1 MLAYNAK
8 RERSHADPTEENR
21 AELKRAGKNLN
32 RAVTSQIVQTAVF
45 AAMKIGADFLL
56 HRWDREQDEN
66 GDITAESLLKRY
78 ADLYVGSAAGTFLYG
93 SELYSFVGNVAGGKD
108 YDVVSAPNLSAV
120 NDLGTEA
127 MRLYKLL
134 ATDTGEMDEEEL
146 EAYHEKLRK
155 AALTFMEDGL
165 ELKGLPA
172 GNAAKLLEAAWKWG
186 GNAAYAVTGAKYG
199 EKLSLNSLPASATGQ
214 YDRLYNAIQ
223 TGNTEEAA
231 AALGKL
237 EAMGKD
243 EKTITSK
250 LKTRMKKYNKD
261 VLDAAKARNEGD
273 DRKRQELTRKIV
285 RELYDGL
292 GVSETAKSD
301 QARRDA
307 IIDLVTGDKRG
318 GNSYGV
324 INELADELLAGN
336 TEGSVYDTLTDALE
350 TGKRKDVQDEIDRLR
365 TAGKAD
371 SQIKSEITDA
381 VKEEYLAGND
391 HDREKLEKLLTSL
404 TKEDGTAMY
413 EEKNFAQWVKDAA
426 KKEEQAKNSK
436 DEWAGV
442 R

>member
-1 MLAYNAK
+1 M
-8 RERSHADPTEENR
+8 
-21 AELKRAGKNLN
+21 
-32 RAVTSQIVQTAVF
+32 
-45 AAMKIGADFLL
+45 
-56 HRWDREQDEN
+56 
-66 GDITAESLLKRY
+66 
-78 ADLYVGSAAGTFLYG
+78 
-93 SELYSFVGNVAGGKD
+93 GNVAGGKD
-108 YDVVSAPNLSAV
+108 YDVVSAPNLSAI

-186 GNAAYAVTGAKYG
+186 GNAVYAVTGGKYG

-214 YDRLYNAIQ
+214 YDRLYNAIRS
-223 TGNTEEAA
+223 GDTEEAA

-243 EKTITSK
+243 EKTIASK
-250 LKTRMKKYNKD
+250 LKNRLKKYNKD

-324 INELADELLAGN
+324 INELADELLAGG
-336 TEGSVYDTLTDALE
+336 TEGSVYDDLTEAVD
-350 TGKRKDVQDEIDRLR
+350 TGRASDVQDEIRRLR
-365 TAGKAD
+365 TAGKDD
-371 SQIKSEITDA
+371 SQIKSKITDA

-391 HDREKLEKLLTSL
+391 HDREQLEQMLLSL
-404 TKEDGTAMY
+404 TDSDGKAY
-413 EEKNFAQWVKDAA
+413 YAEKTFTDWKKQAA
-426 KKEEQAKNSK
+426 KKAEKEAGTT
-436 DEWAGV
+436 DEWAGI